1 MMMHFVLLLIYAAL
15 QAADYFTTTKA
26 LERGAYEFNPVMA
39 ALIRK
44 LGRRTALITAKV
56 AVTVPFAFI
65 APSGASVT
73 VLALLCGFYIAT
85 LVNNVRVLGGL
96 R

>member
-1 MMMHFVLLLIYAAL
+1 MHFVLLLIYTAL

-44 LGRRTALITAKV
+44 LGRRTALITAKF

>member
-1 MMMHFVLLLIYAAL
+1 MIMHFVLLLIYTAL
-15 QAADYFTTTKA
+15 QTADYFTTTKA

-56 AVTVPFAFI
+56 AVTTPFAFI
-65 APSGASVT
+65 APSNASVT

-85 LVNNVRVLGGL
+85 LVNNLRVLGNL